1 MNIGERF
8 ERKPEVTGGEILGVY
23 PEGQSMS
30 VNIPGGAYQV
40 MVQGFMGVMSKQLF
54 DIIFKA
60 SPLEAVVKSADVVV
74 PKKAAV
80 KRAKKA
86 VK

>member
-1 MNIGERF
+1 MQSGEKF
-8 ERKPEVTGGEILGVY
+8 ERKQSVTGGEILGVY

-40 MVQGFMGVMSKQLF
+40 MVEGFKGVMSKQLF

-60 SPLEAVVKSADVVV
+60 APVEVSSEDVPAHKV
-74 PKKAAV
+74 AA
-80 KRAKKA
+80 KRKKA